1 MTAATSSNES
11 AHNGMTG
18 SLKVD
23 TSAFKKYLAVNSQ
36 YGGGGRQQQIS
47 CGPESTSSIKITTS
61 SNNQQINFKQLL

>member
-23 TSAFKKYLAVNSQ
+23 TSAIKKYLAANSQ
-36 YGGGGRQQQIS
+36 RGGGI
-47 CGPESTSSIKITTS
+47 
-61 SNNQQINFKQLL
+61 

>member
-23 TSAFKKYLAVNSQ
+23 TTAFKKYLAVNSQ
-36 YGGGGRQQQIS
+36 YGGGTR
-47 CGPESTSSIKITTS
+47 
-61 SNNQQINFKQLL
+61 

>member
-36 YGGGGRQQQIS
+36 YAGKQQQIS